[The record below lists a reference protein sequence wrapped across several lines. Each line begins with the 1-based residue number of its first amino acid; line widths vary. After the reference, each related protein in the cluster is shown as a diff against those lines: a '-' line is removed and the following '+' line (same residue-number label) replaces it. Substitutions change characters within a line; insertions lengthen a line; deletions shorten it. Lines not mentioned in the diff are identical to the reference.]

1 MVMTSDINGSNVT
14 LPNKLTINT
23 LEAKVTLLS
32 KFIILKDKK
41 ERYSKNTVK
50 KRGCAYLDTPSFY
63 RYYN

>member
-1 MVMTSDINGSNVT
+1 MVMISDINGSNVT

-41 ERYSKNTVK
+41 ERCSKNTVK
-50 KRGCAYLDTPSFY
+50 KEDVPI
-63 RYYN
+63 